1 MAAIA
6 SSSTLV
12 NVADDAELRL
22 VKLLAETESPTA
34 LGPSFVSSCDTC
46 IMHSDASGLLKT
58 IVGDSGAISVLLVLE
73 SSDEA
78 TCAFSLLA
86 ALLDRVRAD
95 RPLEEAPLAAALAE
109 AVHTLTVTGMEDS
122 ILAARRITL
131 LSALYNLRQ
140 NGTEKCDLLIKMITL
155 ATTHLPAML
164 QEGQALGNLLLE
176 QEAASILH
184 LPVPR
189 LVSILDE
196 WKVPPKDRRLLYKTA
211 AGCIPDSVIDQRF
224 TLFLVETYSNA
235 VSPSNCLNLN
245 KSYNDKVAHTASL
258 LYSLRSTLRD

>member
-12 NVADDAELRL
+12 NVAEDAEVRL

-34 LGPSFVSSCDTC
+34 LGPSFVSSCETC
-46 IMHSDASGLLKT
+46 IVNSDASGLMKT
-58 IVGDSGAISVLLVLE
+58 IVGDSGAISALLVLE
-73 SSDEA
+73 SSEEA
-78 TCAFSLLA
+78 TCALSLLA
-86 ALLDRVRAD
+86 ALLNRVKTD

-109 AVHTLTVTGMEDS
+109 AVHSLKVTGMDDS

-140 NGTEKCDLLIKMITL
+140 NGTEKCDLLTKMITL

-176 QEAASILH
+176 QEAASILL

-189 LVSILDE
+189 LVAILDE
-196 WKVPPKDRRLLYKTA
+196 WKVPPKDRRLLYKAA
-211 AGCIPDSVIDQRF
+211 AGSMPDSGMDQRF
-224 TLFLVETYSNA
+224 TLFLVETYSDA
-235 VSPSNCLNLN
+235 VSPPDCPDSN
-245 KSYNDKVAHTASL
+245 KTFY
-258 LYSLRSTLRD
+258 